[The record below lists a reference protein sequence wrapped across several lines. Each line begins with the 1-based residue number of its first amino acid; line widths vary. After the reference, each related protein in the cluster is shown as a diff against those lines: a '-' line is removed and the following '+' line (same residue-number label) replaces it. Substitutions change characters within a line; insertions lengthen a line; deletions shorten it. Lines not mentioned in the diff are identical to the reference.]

1 MQNLQ
6 NSLLELSFA
15 IMDLVMVLGGIILPW
30 LPLVAWLGFWL
41 FAVNWT
47 KLRVQLTQGGGWI
60 GLLLIAIV
68 WILVW
73 GVVSPPV
80 SGSYDLFGLRIG
92 NFVGKTVYVTSLYC
106 LMLLAGA
113 AQLSGAFAN
122 CCQFAEPASDDHGHG
137 GHDNRGHG
145 GHEAGGHGHDS
156 HGGDHG
162 HDSHGHAALAHGEH
176 H

>member
-1 MQNLQ
+1 MENLQ
-6 NSLLELSFA
+6 NSLIELSFA
-15 IMDLVMVLGGIILPW
+15 IVDLVVVLGAILLPW
-30 LPLVAWLGFWL
+30 LPLVVWLCFWL
-41 FAVNWT
+41 YAVNWT
-47 KLRVQLTQGGGWI
+47 KLRVQLTQGGGWL

-73 GVVSPPV
+73 GVVAPPA

-113 AQLSGAFAN
+113 AQLSGAFGTSGPF
-122 CCQFAEPASDDHGHG
+122 CEPEPEDAHGH
-137 GHDNRGHG
+137 
-145 GHEAGGHGHDS
+145 GGHGHDS
-156 HGGDHG
+156 HGHDVHGGDHG
-162 HDSHGHAALAHGEH
+162 HAAVAQVEH